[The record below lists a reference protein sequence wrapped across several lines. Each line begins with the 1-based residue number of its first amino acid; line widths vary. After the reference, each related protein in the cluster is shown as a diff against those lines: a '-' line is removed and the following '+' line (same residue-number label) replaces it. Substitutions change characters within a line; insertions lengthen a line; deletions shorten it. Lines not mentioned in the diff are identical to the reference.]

1 MSEADSSD
9 KSLCLDFA
17 NTWGDRS
24 DPGSDTLNSYDD
36 LLRWAVSAEVVSGEE
51 RRTLERLARRD
62 QAESSDVLEEALE
75 LRNTIFGLFSA
86 TAAGKTAPETIV
98 ADLNAALDNVPR
110 QRLYRDGGCCAWK
123 WPAETADLRQVLW
136 PVVRAAA
143 ELATSSEVSRIRECA
158 ASDCNWLFLD
168 SSRGGR
174 RRWCDMATC
183 GNRAKARRY
192 YDRHRRNNQ

>member
-1 MSEADSSD
+1 MSETDNSD
-9 KSLCLDFA
+9 DCVCLDFA

-24 DPGSDTLNSYDD
+24 DPGSDTLTSYRD
-36 LLRWAVSAEVVSGEE
+36 LLHWARRAEIVSEGEF
-51 RRTLERLARRD
+51 RTLERLARRD
-62 QAESSDVLEEALE
+62 EVKSSGVFQMALD
-75 LRNTIFGLFSA
+75 LRDTIFGLFSA
-86 TAAGKTAPETIV
+86 AAAGQTPSERVV
-98 ADLNAALDNVPR
+98 ADLNAALDTVPR
-110 QRLYRDGGCCAWK
+110 QRLCCSGDCCEWE
-123 WPAETADLRQVLW
+123 WPADTPDLRQVLW

-158 ASDCNWLFLD
+158 APDCNWLFLD

-192 YDRHRRNNQ
+192 YDRHRRNK